1 MNREQ
6 MILRAGYYAGIAGRL
21 LGDRTY
27 EQRWHGRADELTEA
41 EYVLMTS
48 EIQRRL
54 VDAGY
59 ITADEDPFESGVR

>member
-1 MNREQ
+1 
-6 MILRAGYYAGIAGRL
+6 MILRAGYYAGIAARL

-41 EYVLMTS
+41 EYAVMTA

-54 VDAGY
+54 VAAGH
-59 ITADEDPFESGVR
+59 IAADEDPFESGR